1 MNRLGKKSGPPPKSG
16 PTPQGL
22 NISYNTV
29 RTVKQSGEKKMAD
42 IDKALPNVEQEI
54 NIPSD
59 VEIADAEEAE
69 QQELE
74 EQGNPVEITENEDG
88 SVDINYD
95 PAIAS
100 VANTENHY
108 ANLADHLPDDILGR
122 LSSNLFQNY
131 QDYKNSRKEWEN
143 SYKTGLDLLGFKYEN
158 RTEPFSGA
166 SGATHPVLA
175 EAVTQ
180 FQALAYK
187 ELLPAD
193 GPVRTQII
201 GIPTPE
207 KTQQSNRVKDFMNF
221 QLMDQMKEY
230 EPEFDQMLFYLPLA
244 GSAFKKVYYD
254 EVLQRAVSKFVPAD
268 DLIVPYTA
276 TSLDDAEAIIHRIK
290 ISENELRK
298 QQVAG
303 FYRDI
308 DLKPGQL
315 NEDELQQKENELEGR
330 TRSKEEDVF
339 NLLECHVNLDLEG
352 FEDINPEDD
361 EPTGIKLPYIVTIEE
376 NSREI
381 LSIKRNYEVEDPQKS
396 KVQYFVHF
404 KFLPGLGFYGFGL
417 IHMIGGLSRT
427 ATSALRQLL
436 DAGTLS
442 NLPAGFKQ
450 RGIRIRDDAQAI
462 QPGEFRDVDAPGGN
476 IRDSFMMLPFK
487 EPSATL
493 LQLMGVVVNAGQ
505 RFASIADLQ
514 VGDGNQQAAVGTTVA
529 LLERG
534 SRTMSAIHKRIYA
547 ALKNE
552 FKLLARVFKL
562 YLPAEYP
569 YDVVGGQRMIK
580 QQDFDDRV
588 DILPVADPN
597 IFSQTQRI
605 SLAQTELQLATSNP
619 GIHNQYAV
627 YRNMYEALG
636 VKDIDKILI
645 RPQPP
650 QPKDPALEHI
660 DALAGKPF
668 QAFPGQDHRAHMTAH
683 LNFMATNIARN
694 NPVVMASLEK
704 NIFEHISLMAQEQVE
719 VEFRN
724 ELQQLQQ
731 MQMAMQ
737 QNPQMAQQM
746 QMQVRMLT
754 EKIESRKAVLIAEM
768 MEEFMKEEKEITSQF
783 DNDPIAKLRAREL
796 DLRAQENYRKEQ
808 EAKERINLDKMKS
821 MMNQMNQEEKLEQNE
836 DLAHLRAD
844 TSLTKTVLQHEL
856 KNKDK
861 I

>member
-1 MNRLGKKSGPPPKSG
+1 MAEIEKPIPNINEQ
-16 PTPQGL
+16 PTP
-22 NISYNTV
+22 
-29 RTVKQSGEKKMAD
+29 
-42 IDKALPNVEQEI
+42 
-54 NIPSD
+54 
-59 VEIADAEEAE
+59 
-69 QQELE
+69 E
-74 EQGNPVEITENEDG
+74 EQGVLDIEQVVEDTVETPAGETEVIENEDG
-88 SVDINYD
+88 SADIDFD
-95 PAIAS
+95 PSQLMQGAA
-100 VANTENHY
+100 ADHN
-108 ANLADHLPDDILGR
+108 ANLANFLEETILGR
-122 LSSNLFQNY
+122 MGSELYQNY
-131 QDYKNSRKEWEN
+131 QDYKNSRKDWETA
-143 SYKTGLDLLGFKYEN
+143 YKQGLDLLGFKYEQ
-158 RTEPFSGA
+158 RTEPFQGA

-193 GPVRTQII
+193 GPVRTQIL
-201 GIPTPE
+201 GNPTPE
-207 KTQQSNRVKDFMNF
+207 KEQQSKRVKDFMNY
-221 QLMDQMKEY
+221 QIMDQMKEY
-230 EPEFDQMLFYLPLA
+230 EPEFDTMLFHLPLA
-244 GSAFKKVYYD
+244 GSSFKKVYYD
-254 EVLQRAVSKFVPAD
+254 EIQGRAVSKFVPAD
-268 DLIVPYTA
+268 ELVVPYSA
-276 TSLDDAEAIIHRIK
+276 NSLDEAEAIVHVLK

-308 DLKPGQL
+308 
-315 NEDELQQKENELEGR
+315 ELQPGDDKETEIEKKERELEGV
-330 TRSKEEDVF
+330 SKTNYEDIF
-339 NLLECHVNLDLEG
+339 TILEYHVNLDIEG
-352 FEDINPEDD
+352 FEDMGVDGL
-361 EPTGIKLPYIVTIEE
+361 PTGIKLPYIVTLEE
-376 NSREI
+376 GSREI
-381 LSIKRNYEVEDPQKS
+381 LSIKRNWEANDLKKN

-404 KFLPGLGFYGFGL
+404 RFLPGLGFYGFGL

-476 IRDSFMMLPFK
+476 IKDSFMMLPFK
-487 EPSATL
+487 EPSQTL
-493 LQLMGVVVNAGQ
+493 LGLMGIVVQGAQ

-547 ALKNE
+547 ALKQE

-562 YLPAEYP
+562 YLPQEYP
-569 YDVVGGQRMIK
+569 YDVVGAERVIK
-580 QQDFDDRV
+580 QSDFDDRV

-605 SLAQTELQLATSNP
+605 SLAQTEMQLAASNP
-619 GIHNQYAV
+619 AIHNQYEV

-660 DALAGKPF
+660 DSLAGKPF

-683 LNFMATNIARN
+683 LNFMATNMARN
-694 NPVVMASLEK
+694 APVVMASLEK
-704 NIFEHISLMAQEQVE
+704 NCFEHISLMSQEQVE
-719 VEFRN
+719 VEMKN
-724 ELQQLQQ
+724 EMQQLQMIAQQ
-731 MQMAMQ
+731 MQQVGQ

-746 QMQVRMLT
+746 QIQARMIS

-768 MEEFMKEEKEITSQF
+768 MEEFMNEEKKITSQF
-783 DNDPIAKLRAREL
+783 DNDPLTALKSREL
-796 DLRAQENYRKEQ
+796 DLQAQENERKKKADQ
-808 EAKERINLDKMKS
+808 DQLNIDRMKA
-821 MMNQMNQEEKLEQNE
+821 MMNQSTDQQKLQQNE
-836 DLAHLRAD
+836 ELAKMRAN
-844 TSLTKTVLQHEL
+844 TSIEKTILSAQL
-856 KNKDK
+856 KNMAPKR
-861 I
+861 